1 MSLRS
6 HVDAMALFT
15 FWSQLDC
22 SSILLF
28 ASTIAVFVLPIFIIF
43 PPVPV
48 DRSDVLGQTHSK
60 LGRSLAREDSPPA
73 PTKEQQLAESSG
85 TDGTAPVEETPS
97 PTAVYYPIAACRGI
111 DVSRVKDRPR
121 MGSRCDGIYTFARL
135 TSAAHSSADQQE
147 AAADARQ
154 GRRASGDGYDAVAAD
169 QWEALTRS
177 DAPPLADVQVDVW
190 LPDEVKSSRQL
201 GHIEG
206 GFVVARFPWTDDDGG
221 CGGGSLLRVRGLARR
236 LAAKLSRGLRA
247 VPERE
252 MLLPLEVPSE
262 AEIASRGYRR
272 ARVALRQGD
281 VCSALSMETEVPPE
295 LARYLGIEHRLGILR
310 LCDEPEPG
318 DDGRGLEG

>member
-1 MSLRS
+1 
-6 HVDAMALFT
+6 MALFT

-28 ASTIAVFVLPIFIIF
+28 SSTIAVFVLPIFIIF

-60 LGRSLAREDSPPA
+60 LGRSLAREDTPPA

-177 DAPPLADVQVDVW
+177 DAPPW
-190 LPDEVKSSRQL
+190 PTSRSMQL

-206 GFVVARFPWTDDDGG
+206 GFVVARFPWTDDEGG

-262 AEIASRGYRR
+262 AEIASRAIAARASR
-272 ARVALRQGD
+272 CARVMYAL
-281 VCSALSMETEVPPE
+281 P
-295 LARYLGIEHRLGILR
+295 
-310 LCDEPEPG
+310 
-318 DDGRGLEG
+318 